1 MFWIPPGGGVEREES
16 LFVCAEREV
25 MEETGVDVDRDRVS
39 YVKQWVDTEL
49 DYHHVELFILVKSF
63 CGKPAADDNSEIS
76 PFTLLISDARFL
88 ARDEMHDVSVYPE
101 MLTNQF

>member
-1 MFWIPPGGGVEREES
+1 LWQTCPG
-16 LFVCAEREV
+16 
-25 MEETGVDVDRDRVS
+25 
-39 YVKQWVDTEL
+39 
-49 DYHHVELFILVKSF
+49 
-63 CGKPAADDNSEIS
+63 DNSEIS